1 MKINLLLFTISV
13 IAMSLLSCN
22 KSSEKATEKMPTK
35 DEFLASSKKNSQSK
49 AGMFIKEPE
58 IKNTINSN
66 EKIID
71 ANKEKLPN
79 LTTQLAEEA
88 TIDTPELLSEGGPK
102 IQFENTVWDFGKIQ
116 QGESVNHIFKFI
128 NIGNEPLIISDAKAA
143 CGCTVP
149 ERPTEPILPGEEGE
163 IKVQFNS
170 AGKDGRQNK
179 TVTITTNCEPNTT
192 KLRVVGTILK

>member
-13 IAMSLLSCN
+13 IAVSLLSCN

-35 DEFLASSKKNSQSK
+35 DEFLASSKKNNQSK
-49 AGMFIKEPE
+49 AGMSIKEPE
-58 IKNTINSN
+58 IKNIINSN
-66 EKIID
+66 AK
-71 ANKEKLPN
+71 KEKLSN
-79 LTTQLAEEA
+79 ITTQLAEEA
-88 TIDTPELLSEGGPK
+88 TIDTPEVLSEGGPK

-116 QGESVNHIFKFI
+116 QGESKNHIFKFI

-149 ERPTEPILPGEEGE
+149 ERPTEPILPGEAGE

-179 TVTITTNCEPNTT
+179 TVKITTNCEPNTT
-192 KLRVVGTILK
+192 TLRVVGTILK